1 MSIRVTVRAPVH
13 DDEFDVNIFA
23 ILVQKVGHEVGHR
36 LVRDVTTQDDM
47 PVQSEFSHDMT
58 TGSLIPTAASCIGS
72 RAILNDIEF
81 VKYSQHNKY
90 RVCQNKRLF

>member
-36 LVRDVTTQDDM
+36 LVGDVPTQHDVSADDPTT
-47 PVQSEFSHDMT
+47 
-58 TGSLIPTAASCIGS
+58 
-72 RAILNDIEF
+72 
-81 VKYSQHNKY
+81 
-90 RVCQNKRLF
+90 